1 MILLFP
7 QATESFNKLFTE
19 MIKKSCAQSFLNKSF
34 DSYRMNKVSKVVLVV
49 LQNKMV
55 EDYLNEYLYNSVLIK
70 DFEMIV
76 LNKET
81 SGSICTSLMS
91 ISSLKN
97 QEVIISALDQIIIGN
112 QLDFYQIVVNKNAD
126 IIAPTFNSD
135 NPSLCFTLKDDK
147 NKVIQLFEKKVVSN
161 DAILGIYMIKNFS
174 IFYKNCYELLLKYKG
189 FQERVFY
196 TSDVINN
203 YIGQGLECEFP
214 SIETKYYKIRS
225 LNDLEE
231 IL

>member
-7 QATESFNKLFTE
+7 QATESFNKLFAE
-19 MIKKSCAQSFLNKSF
+19 MIKKSYAQSFLNKSF

-76 LNKET
+76 LKKET

-97 QEVIISALDQIIIGN
+97 QEVRQ
-112 QLDFYQIVVNKNAD
+112 KEM
-126 IIAPTFNSD
+126 
-135 NPSLCFTLKDDK
+135 
-147 NKVIQLFEKKVVSN
+147 EKKQKRVARTGGIAALVLAAATLVPLTSAVIVSSP
-161 DAILGIYMIKNFS
+161 ISTLGLTAVG
-174 IFYKNCYELLLKYKG
+174 FYLLY
-189 FQERVFY
+189 FR
-196 TSDVINN
+196 
-203 YIGQGLECEFP
+203 
-214 SIETKYYKIRS
+214 R
-225 LNDLEE
+225 
-231 IL
+231 